1 MYVCMIVD
9 QPAEGNIPMYANE
22 LYEELEPDKINEK
35 GKKTIDLLVISHL
48 DRDHVN
54 GVPELMEF
62 LM

>member
-1 MYVCMIVD
+1 M
-9 QPAEGNIPMYANE
+9 NE

-54 GVPELMEF
+54 EGICWKF